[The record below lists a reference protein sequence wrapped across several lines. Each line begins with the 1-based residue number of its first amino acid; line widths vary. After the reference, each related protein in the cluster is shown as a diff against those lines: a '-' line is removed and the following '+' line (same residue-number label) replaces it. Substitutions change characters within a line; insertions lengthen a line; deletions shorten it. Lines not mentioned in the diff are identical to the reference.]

1 MGFKKPIE
9 LDDVTMQLLRA
20 YGEIKSPYNDG
31 FTAFYTKQDIYKVKW
46 LVDEILK
53 ESPEFSGEK
62 EWIEEQDKKK
72 MWSEL
77 KR

>member
-1 MGFKKPIE
+1 MGFKKPLE
-9 LDDVTMQLLRA
+9 LNDVTMQLLRA
-20 YGEIKSPYNDG
+20 HGEVKSPYNDG
-31 FTAFYTKQDIYKVKW
+31 FTSFYIKQDIYKVKW

-53 ESPEFSGEK
+53 ELPEFSGEK
-62 EWIEEQDKKK
+62 EWLEEQNKKK

>member
-1 MGFKKPIE
+1 MGFKKAIE

-20 YGEIKSPYNDG
+20 YGEIKSSYNDG

-62 EWIEEQDKKK
+62 EWLEEQDKKK

>member
-9 LDDVTMQLLRA
+9 LNDVTMQLLRA
-20 YGEIKSPYNDG
+20 CGEVKSPYNDG
-31 FTAFYTKQDIYKVKW
+31 FSAFYIKQDIYKVKW

-53 ESPEFSGEK
+53 ELPEFSGEK
-62 EWIEEQDKKK
+62 EWLEEQDKKK
-72 MWSEL
+72 VWSEL